1 MPRLDTLMTDDLRA
15 FRRQAGDRHTAFK
28 ARGLKLDS
36 TRGKPSPE
44 QLDLSNALLDL
55 PGTDGFK
62 AQDGG
67 DCRNYLGDVRG
78 LPEARALFAPM
89 LGAPAE
95 QMLVG
100 GNSSLT
106 LMHDVIVFA
115 LLHGVPDGTGSW
127 SAPSTSAGA
136 PVSFLC
142 PVPGYDRH
150 FSICEG
156 FGIRLVP
163 VPLTGHGPD
172 MDVVERLVAEDPGIK
187 GMWCVPKY
195 SNPTA
200 ESYSDE
206 TVERLAAMRT
216 AAPDFRLFWDNAYA
230 VHHLTDRPHQ
240 LADILAACARHGH
253 ANRPFVFGSTSKV
266 TFAGAGLSLFAGSA
280 ANLDWARKHLSRQS
294 IGPDKLNQLRHVRL
308 LRDMAGIAALMERH
322 REILVPKF
330 QRVQAVFAEHLDG
343 AGVARWTEPE
353 GGYFISLDVR
363 PGSARRVVTLA
374 QEAGVAMVAPG
385 ATFPYGKD
393 PQDQNIRIAPTFP
406 ALPEVGLAAEGV
418 ALSVLVA
425 TSEAILAERESHSGH

>member
-1 MPRLDTLMTDDLRA
+1 MQRLETLMTDDLRA
-15 FRRQAGDRHTAFK
+15 FRRQAGDRHAAFR
-28 ARGLKLDS
+28 ARGLTLDS

-44 QLDLSNALLDL
+44 QLDLSNALLSL
-55 PGTDGFK
+55 PGPDGFRS
-62 AQDGG
+62 ADGG
-67 DCRNYLGDVRG
+67 DARNYLGDVRG
-78 LPEARALFAPM
+78 LPEARALFAPL

-95 QMLVG
+95 QVLVG

-106 LMHDVIVFA
+106 LMHDLIVFA
-115 LLHGVPDGTGSW
+115 LLQGVPGGDKPWAAQGPIT
-127 SAPSTSAGA
+127 
-136 PVSFLC
+136 FLC

-163 VPLTGHGPD
+163 VPLTGHGPG
-172 MDVVERLVAEDPGIK
+172 MDAVERLVAGDPSVKGI
-187 GMWCVPKY
+187 WCVPKY

-200 ESYSDE
+200 ETYSPE
-206 TVERLAAMRT
+206 TVERLAAMPA

-230 VHHLTDRPHQ
+230 VHHLTDRPHP
-240 LADILAACARHGH
+240 LANILEACARHGH
-253 ANRPFVFGSTSKV
+253 ADRPFIFGSTSKI
-266 TFAGAGLSLFAGSA
+266 TFAGAGLSLFAGSP

-308 LRDMAGIAALMERH
+308 LRDEAGIAALMERH
-322 REILVPKF
+322 RQIIVPKF
-330 QRVQAVFAEHLDG
+330 QRVQAVFAEHLGG

-363 PGSARRVVTLA
+363 RGSARRTVTLA

-385 ATFPYGKD
+385 ATFPYGRD
-393 PQDQNIRIAPTFP
+393 PDDRNIRIAPTFP
-406 ALPEVGLAAEGV
+406 PLAEVGLAAEGV

-425 TSEAILAERESHSGH
+425 TSEAILAEREAGGGH